1 MRESRRK
8 DSWCGPRRLR
18 IAAWIGLFLW
28 AIVIARLVHIQ
39 GFLGEA
45 YAERAYGQY
54 TSDLAV
60 S

>member
-28 AIVIARLVHIQ
+28 GYRHRPARAHT

-54 TSDLAV
+54 TSDRAG